1 MTTLLLAAAVTIQQ
15 HGIEPQKAMEQIAW
29 MKGEWAGKQEFN
41 TDDAPPMVG
50 DATNRIEEAI
60 GGRYLEERLS
70 TTLPGRKPTDTRH
83 MITFDPATQ
92 TYRAWWFNDT
102 SVAPT
107 EFEGKIED
115 GKLVLFSKPRAPQ
128 SPRMRATYF
137 HHPSLRPERFLE
149 RQADPDLHA
158 RDGRRR
164 NLDPALH
171 DDLHEEV
178 RGAGTPR
185 Q

>member
-128 SPRMRATYF
+128 SPRMRATYSKILRF
-137 HHPSLRPERFLE
+137 VPSDFSNGKPILTFTLE
-149 RQADPDLHA
+149 MD
-158 RDGRRR
+158 
-164 NLDPALH
+164 
-171 DDLHEEV
+171 
-178 RGAGTPR
+178 AGGTWTR
-185 Q
+185 LFTTTYTKK